1 MRKVIN
7 LTIRP
12 PIDALD
18 AKILEAL
25 NDDPRATVIAL
36 ADSTKLSRNTVQA
49 RLTKLENRGV
59 LRSFER
65 RIDPAALGYPLT
77 AFILTRVI
85 QRKLAPIADALAE
98 IPEVVEVHGL
108 GGVTDMLIHV
118 VAREADDLYRIA
130 GRILDIDGVEQTT
143 TALVMRKFVDFRL
156 GPLLRGVTREKE
168 Q

>member
-1 MRKVIN
+1 MTTAPR
-7 LTIRP
+7 
-12 PIDALD
+12 IDALD
-18 AKILEAL
+18 AKILTAL
-25 NDDPRATVIAL
+25 NEDPRATVMAL
-36 ADSTKLSRNTVQA
+36 AERTKLSRNTVQA
-49 RLTKLENRGV
+49 RLTKLENDGV
-59 LRSFER
+59 LRPFER

-77 AFILTRVI
+77 AFILTRVT
-85 QRKLAPIADALAE
+85 QRKLASIADALDQ

-143 TALVMRKFVDFRL
+143 TAVMRKFVDHRL
-156 GPLLRGVTREKE
+156 TPLLAQLLGDNTPIPPA

>member
-1 MRKVIN
+1 MTTAPRV
-7 LTIRP
+7 
-12 PIDALD
+12 DALD
-18 AKILEAL
+18 ARILTAL
-25 NDDPRATVIAL
+25 NEDPRATVMAL
-36 ADSTKLSRNTVQA
+36 AERTKLSRNTVQA
-49 RLTKLENRGV
+49 RLAKLESHGV

-77 AFILTRVI
+77 AFILTRVT
-85 QRKLAPIADALAE
+85 QRKLASIADSLDQ

-143 TALVMRKFVDFRL
+143 TALVMRKFVDHRL
-156 GPLLRGVTREKE
+156 MPLLTRLTGDDER
-168 Q
+168 